1 METSICIVTFNAC
14 ERLRACLR
22 SLAQYPPRGEYE
34 VIVVDNASTDDTITM
49 LKNEFPQ
56 VRIIKNQTN
65 EGFTK
70 PLNQALSAAS
80 GRWLVSLNPDTLLT
94 QDLFTPL
101 HDFMVEHP
109 EAGIIT
115 PKVLNQDGTLQLQ
128 CRRGQAR
135 PLEVFGYFLRL
146 DRLFPRNKKLGGYL
160 MRWLPENEIA
170 EVPAVSG
177 SCMLIR
183 REVIDKVGLFD
194 ERFFAFQEDA
204 DLCFRA
210 RKAGWKVF
218 YVPMSSLVHFGGEGG
233 SAVRPYFGV
242 YQWHR
247 SYYLYYKKNL
257 AKDYCFLFNWLY
269 YALMAIKLAWAMLI
283 TFFKKNKVVGTPKT

>member
-14 ERLRACLR
+14 ERLQECLR
-22 SLAQYPPRGEYE
+22 SLEQYPPGGEYE
-34 VIVVDNASTDDTITM
+34 IIVVDNASSDNT
-49 LKNEFPQ
+49 LALLANEFPQ
-56 VRIIKNQTN
+56 VRVIQNTKN

-80 GRWLVSLNPDTLLT
+80 GKYLVSLNPDTLLT
-94 QDLFTPL
+94 QDLFNPL
-101 HDFMVEHP
+101 QGFMVEHP

-128 CRRGQAR
+128 CRRGEAH
-135 PLEVFGYFLRL
+135 PLEVFGYFLHL
-146 DRLFPRNKKLGGYL
+146 DRLFPRNKILGGYL
-160 MRWLPENEIA
+160 MRWLPEDEIA

-183 REVIDKVGLFD
+183 RNVIEQVGLFD

-204 DLCFRA
+204 DLCFQA

-218 YVPMSSLVHFGGEGG
+218 YVPMSSVVHFGGEGG
-233 SAVRPYFGV
+233 SAVMPYYGV

-257 AKDYCFLFNWLY
+257 AKDHFFLFNWFY
-269 YALMAIKLAWAMLI
+269 YGLMTLKFAWAMI
-283 TFFKKNKVVGTPKT
+283 VTFFRKKKVVGTPKK